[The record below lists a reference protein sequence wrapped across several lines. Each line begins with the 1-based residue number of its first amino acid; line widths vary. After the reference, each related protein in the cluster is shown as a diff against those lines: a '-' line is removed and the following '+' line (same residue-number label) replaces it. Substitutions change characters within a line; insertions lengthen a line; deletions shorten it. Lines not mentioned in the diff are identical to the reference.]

1 MKVTL
6 NASEPSALR
15 GQEHANQSAD
25 VERGRLKIFFGACPG
40 VGKTWAMLQ
49 AVRRQRDDGADV
61 AIGDIDTHGSETL
74 RRLVEGLP
82 ALPPKHVHRHER
94 MLREFDLDGAL
105 AAHPRLI
112 AIDELARANVPGGRH
127 AKRWQDVDAL
137 LAAGI
142 DVYATLDVAQLE
154 SLGDTVGNLIGV
166 RVRETVPDRF
176 FFDASDVVLIDLPP
190 DDLLARLMSGS
201 VRLTAATEGARSY
214 LVRTNLLALRELALR
229 CVADRANAD
238 VHGQRLKGRLR
249 TAGAT
254 RERILVGIRAE
265 PSHERL
271 ILEGARLAQHLRA
284 EWVVV
289 HVDRSTDVRDAHQ
302 RETLLTLANLADSL
316 GAEFTT
322 LPGENV
328 ASTLVGYAH
337 ERGATRLV
345 LGSRPPRVR
354 WRALWRALSG
364 PRIAERIVRANPRL
378 ALVVVGTSDD
388 DALPAR
394 VVAKRTAET
403 VWSGLLVAVFACAL
417 TTVIASVLLHFF
429 ATPNVVM
436 LFMLNVVLL
445 SLRLGR
451 IAGAWAALLS
461 VGSFDFFFVDPRFSF
476 AVSDTQYLFTFVL
489 MLTVALVTSQLAARL
504 RYKAKVATAGE
515 RRATAV
521 ARVAR
526 DLSSAIRPA
535 QIAAVCRQTIAPL
548 FDARVALVLPDSIAA
563 HATEHAAGKTAGKA
577 AGKTTPKA
585 ELLRDDATVDDFVD
599 ISVAQWTYDHAEAA
613 GAGTRTLSGTRALYL
628 PLKGPICT
636 RGVLAI
642 CAEDGELSNDADDRR
657 LLDACCVLI
666 ALALERTHFI
676 EIAQDTQV
684 RMEGE
689 RLRNALLAAV
699 SHDLKTP
706 LTAIS
711 GLAETLERVGGDL
724 PDTERTAVSRSIR
737 LQTEEL
743 HRLVTNL
750 LDLAR
755 MQSEGVRLNKEWHAL
770 GEIAGSALGRLGNM
784 LDAHRVRTE
793 LPADLPLI
801 EIDAIAFERVL
812 VNLIDNAVKYTPA
825 GSTIQIRARAVGDTM
840 HLFIEDDG
848 PGLPNVDPEH
858 FFEAFTRGVRES
870 AISGVGLGLALCRTI
885 VDAHEGAID
894 AERRLPQGTR
904 FEIRLPLGAPPLI
917 EEERAA

>member
-1 MKVTL
+1 
-6 NASEPSALR
+6 
-15 GQEHANQSAD
+15 
-25 VERGRLKIFFGACPG
+25 
-40 VGKTWAMLQ
+40 MLH
-49 AVRRQRDDGADV
+49 AVRRQRDDGVDV
-61 AIGDIDTHGSETL
+61 AIGEIDTHGSETL
-74 RRLVEGLP
+74 RRLVVGLP
-82 ALPPKHVHRHER
+82 ALLPKHVHRHER

-112 AIDELARANVPGGRH
+112 AIDELACANVPGGRH
-127 AKRWQDVDAL
+127 AKRWQDVDTL

-154 SLGDTVGNLIGV
+154 SLGDTVSNMIGV
-166 RVRETVPDRF
+166 RMRETVPDRF
-176 FFDASDVVLIDLPP
+176 FFEAADVVLIDLPP

-201 VRLTAATEGARSY
+201 ARLTAATEGARSC

-229 CVADRANAD
+229 CMADRANAD

-254 RERILVGIRAE
+254 RERILVGIRAQA
-265 PSHERL
+265 SHERL

-289 HVDRSTDVRDAHQ
+289 HVDRSTGVRDAHQ

-322 LPGENV
+322 LPGEDV

-345 LGSRPPRVR
+345 LGSRPPRAR
-354 WRALWRALSG
+354 WRALWRAWSG

-388 DALPAR
+388 DAPLAR
-394 VVAKRTAET
+394 VVARRTAET
-403 VWSGLLVAVFACAL
+403 VWSGLLLALFACVL
-417 TTVIASVLLHFF
+417 TTVIASIVLHFF

-451 IAGAWAALLS
+451 MAGAWAALLS

-476 AVSDTQYLFTFVL
+476 PVSDTQYLYTFVL

-548 FDARVALVLPDSIAA
+548 FDARVALVLPDSIA
-563 HATEHAAGKTAGKA
+563 TEQAAGKTAS
-577 AGKTTPKA
+577 KA
-585 ELLRDDATVDDFVD
+585 ELLRDDANAADFVD
-599 ISVAQWTYDHAEAA
+599 TSVAQWTYDHAEAA
-613 GAGTRTLSGTRALYL
+613 GAGTQTLSGARALYL

-711 GLAETLERVGGDL
+711 GLAETLERVGDL

-755 MQSEGVRLNKEWHAL
+755 MQSEGVRLNREWHAL
-770 GEIAGSALGRLGNM
+770 GEVAGSALARLGHT

-793 LPADLPLI
+793 LPPDLPLI

>member
-1 MKVTL
+1 M
-6 NASEPSALR
+6 
-15 GQEHANQSAD
+15 
-25 VERGRLKIFFGACPG
+25 KIFFGACPG

-49 AVRRQRDDGADV
+49 AVRRQRDDGIDV
-61 AIGDIDTHGSETL
+61 ALGEIDTHGSEAL
-74 RRLVEGLP
+74 RRLVDNLP
-82 ALPPKHVHRHER
+82 ARPPKHVHHHER
-94 MLREFDLDGAL
+94 MLREFDVDGAL
-105 AAHPRLI
+105 AAHPQLV

-127 AKRWQDVDAL
+127 AKRWQDVDEL

-154 SLGDTVGNLIGV
+154 SLGDTVSNLIGL

-176 FFDASDVVLIDLPP
+176 FFDAADVVLIDLAP

-201 VRLTAATEGARSY
+201 ARLTAATEGARSY
-214 LVRTNLLALRELALR
+214 RVRANLLALRELALR

-249 TAGAT
+249 TVSAA
-254 RERILVGIRAE
+254 RERIMVAIRAE

-271 ILEGARLAQHLRA
+271 IHEGARLAQHLRA
-284 EWVVV
+284 EWIVV
-289 HVDRSTDVRDAHQ
+289 HVDQPADGRDPHG

-316 GAEFTT
+316 GAEFAN
-322 LPGENV
+322 LPGEDI
-328 ASTLVGYAH
+328 ASTLAGYAH

-345 LGSRPPRVR
+345 LGSDPPRSR
-354 WRALWRALSG
+354 WRALCAALSG
-364 PRIAERIVRANPRL
+364 ANVAERIVRANPRVG
-378 ALVVVGTSDD
+378 LVVVGTAD
-388 DALPAR
+388 DAQAPA
-394 VVAKRTAET
+394 AKALTQRAADTPLN
-403 VWSGLLVAVFACAL
+403 GLILAVIACAL
-417 TTVIASVLLHFF
+417 TTLVASVLLHFF

-451 IAGAWAALLS
+451 LAGAWAALIS
-461 VGSFDFFFVDPRFSF
+461 VGSFDFFFVEPRFSF
-476 AVSDTQYLFTFVL
+476 AVSDTQYLVTFVL

-548 FDARVALVLPDSIAA
+548 FNARVALVLPDL
-563 HATEHAAGKTAGKA
+563 TTASS
-577 AGKTTPKA
+577 TPQT
-585 ELLRDDATVDDFVD
+585 ELLQPAGEEFVD
-599 ISVAQWTYDHAEAA
+599 TSVAQWTYDHAEAA
-613 GAGTRTLSGTRALYL
+613 GAGTPTLSGARALYL
-628 PLKGPICT
+628 PLKGPIST

-642 CAEDGELSNDADDRR
+642 CAEEGELSHDADDRR
-657 LLDACCVLI
+657 LLDACCLLI

-706 LTAIS
+706 LTAIR
-711 GLAETLERVGGDL
+711 GLAETLEQVSDL
-724 PDTERTAVSRSIR
+724 PEHERVAASRSIR

-770 GEIAGSALGRLGNM
+770 GEITGSALARLGTT
-784 LDAHRVRTE
+784 LAAHRVRTE
-793 LPADLPLI
+793 LPPDLPLI

-812 VNLIDNAVKYTPA
+812 VNLIDNAVKYTPD

-870 AISGVGLGLALCRTI
+870 TISGVGLGLALCRTI

-894 AERRLPQGTR
+894 AERRAPQGTR
-904 FEIRLPLGAPPLI
+904 FEIRLPLGVPPVI
-917 EEERAA
+917 EEERPA

>member
-1 MKVTL
+1 
-6 NASEPSALR
+6 
-15 GQEHANQSAD
+15 
-25 VERGRLKIFFGACPG
+25 
-40 VGKTWAMLQ
+40 MLQ
-49 AVRRQRDDGADV
+49 AVRRQRDDGVDV

-154 SLGDTVGNLIGV
+154 SLGDTVGNMIGV

-176 FFDASDVVLIDLPP
+176 FFDAADVVLIDLPP

-201 VRLTAATEGARSY
+201 ARLTAATEGARSY

-322 LPGENV
+322 LPGEEV

-345 LGSRPPRVR
+345 LGSRPPRRR

-403 VWSGLLVAVFACAL
+403 VWSGLLLAVFACAL

-451 IAGAWAALLS
+451 VAGAWAALLS
-461 VGSFDFFFVDPRFSF
+461 VASFDFFFVDPRFSF

-548 FDARVALVLPDSIAA
+548 FDARVALVLPALVPDSIA
-563 HATEHAAGKTAGKA
+563 TENAAGKSA
-577 AGKTTPKA
+577 ARA
-585 ELLRDDATVDDFVD
+585 ELLRDDANADDFVD
-599 ISVAQWTYDHAEAA
+599 TSVAQWTYDHAEAA
-613 GAGTRTLSGTRALYL
+613 GAGTQTLSGARALYL

-711 GLAETLERVGGDL
+711 GLAETLERVGDL

-770 GEIAGSALGRLGNM
+770 GEITGSALGRLGNM

-825 GSTIQIRARAVGDTM
+825 GSTIHIRARAVGDTM

-848 PGLPNVDPEH
+848 PGMPNVDPEH

-894 AERRLPQGTR
+894 AERRSPQGTR

>member
-1 MKVTL
+1 VNVTHI
-6 NASEPSALR
+6 ASEPAVQGPEHQDRSA
-15 GQEHANQSAD
+15 GI
-25 VERGRLKIFFGACPG
+25 ERGRLKIFFGACPG

-49 AVRRQRDDGADV
+49 ALRRQRDDGIDV
-61 AIGDIDTHGSETL
+61 AIGEIDTHGSEAL
-74 RRLVEGLP
+74 RRIIDGLP

-94 MLREFDLDGAL
+94 MLREFDVDGAL
-105 AAHPRLI
+105 AARPQLI

-127 AKRWQDVDAL
+127 AKRWQDVDEL

-154 SLGDTVGNLIGV
+154 SLGDTVSNMIGV

-176 FFDASDVVLIDLPP
+176 FFEAADVVLIDLPP

-201 VRLTAATEGARSY
+201 ARLTAATEGARSC

-229 CVADRANAD
+229 CMADRANAD

-249 TAGAT
+249 TTGAA
-254 RERILVGIRAE
+254 RERILVGVRAE

-271 ILEGARLAQHLRA
+271 IHEGARLAQHLRA
-284 EWVVV
+284 DWIVV
-289 HVDRSTDVRDAHQ
+289 HVDQSADGRDPHR

-316 GAEFTT
+316 GAEFAN
-322 LPGENV
+322 LPGEDV
-328 ASTLVGYAH
+328 AGTLAGYAH

-345 LGSRPPRVR
+345 LGSDPPRVG
-354 WRALWRALSG
+354 WRSLCAALWGA
-364 PRIAERIVRANPRL
+364 RIAERIVRTHPRL
-378 ALVVVGTSDD
+378 GLVVVGMSD
-388 DALPAR
+388 AQAAVPKGLTQ
-394 VVAKRTAET
+394 RTAET
-403 VWSGLLVAVFACAL
+403 PLNGLILAVLACAL
-417 TTVIASVLLHFF
+417 TTLIASVLLHFF

-451 IAGAWAALLS
+451 LAGAWAALLS

-489 MLTVALVTSQLAARL
+489 MLTVALVTSQLAAQL

-548 FDARVALVLPDSIAA
+548 FDARVALVLPDM
-563 HATEHAAGKTAGKA
+563 
-577 AGKTTPKA
+577 KTTA
-585 ELLRDDATVDDFVD
+585 RSELLHDVADDFVD
-599 ISVAQWTYDHAEAA
+599 TSVAQWTFDHAEAA
-613 GAGTRTLSGTRALYL
+613 GAGTQTLSGTRALYL
-628 PLKGPICT
+628 PLKGPIST

-642 CAEDGELSNDADDRR
+642 CAEEGELSSDADDRR

-706 LTAIS
+706 LTAIR
-711 GLAETLERVGGDL
+711 GLAETLEQVADL
-724 PDTERTAVSRSIR
+724 SDAERTAASRSIR

-755 MQSEGVRLNKEWHAL
+755 MQSEGVRLNKEWHAF
-770 GEIAGSALGRLGNM
+770 GEIAGSALARLGTT
-784 LDAHRVRTE
+784 LAGHRVRTE

-812 VNLIDNAVKYTPA
+812 VNLIDNAVKYTPT

-894 AERRLPQGTR
+894 VERRMPQGTR
-904 FEIRLPLGAPPLI
+904 FEIRLPLGAPPVI

>member
-1 MKVTL
+1 MET
-6 NASEPSALR
+6 ASGPRVQGTEN
-15 GQEHANQSAD
+15 QYQSAD

-49 AVRRQRDDGADV
+49 AMRRQRDSGVDV
-61 AIGDIDTHGSETL
+61 AIGEIDTHGSETL

-82 ALPPKHVHRHER
+82 ALPPKHVHHHER
-94 MLREFDLDGAL
+94 MLRVFDVDGAL
-105 AAHPRLI
+105 AARPCLV

-127 AKRWQDVDAL
+127 AKRWQDVDEL

-154 SLGDTVGNLIGV
+154 SLGDTVSNMTGV
-166 RVRETVPDRF
+166 RVRESVPDRF
-176 FFDASDVVLIDLPP
+176 FFDAADVVLIDVPA
-190 DDLLARLMSGS
+190 DDLLARLLSGS
-201 VRLTAATEGARSY
+201 ARLTAAAESARSY
-214 LVRTNLLALRELALR
+214 LVRANLLALRELALR

-249 TAGAT
+249 TASAT
-254 RERILVGIRAE
+254 RERILVGVRAE

-271 ILEGARLAQHLRA
+271 IHEGARLAQHLRA
-284 EWVVV
+284 EWIVV
-289 HVDRSTDVRDAHQ
+289 HVDQPADVRDPHA
-302 RETLLTLANLADSL
+302 RETLLSLANLADSL
-316 GAEFTT
+316 GAEFAN
-322 LPGENV
+322 LPGEDV
-328 ASTLVGYAH
+328 ASTLAGYAH

-345 LGSRPPRVR
+345 LGSDPPRAR
-354 WRALWRALSG
+354 WRAISAALCG
-364 PRIAERIVRANPRL
+364 ARIAERVVRANPRL
-378 ALVVVGTSDD
+378 GLVVVGTSV
-388 DALPAR
+388 AQAAPAKLLAQR
-394 VVAKRTAET
+394 RADTPLN
-403 VWSGLLVAVFACAL
+403 GLILAVIACAL
-417 TTVIASVLLHFF
+417 TTLIASALLHFF

-451 IAGAWAALLS
+451 LAGAWAALLS
-461 VGSFDFFFVDPRFSF
+461 VGSFDFFFVEPRFSF

-489 MLTVALVTSQLAARL
+489 MLTVALVTSQLASRL

-548 FDARVALVLPDSIAA
+548 FDAQVALVLPD
-563 HATEHAAGKTAGKA
+563 
-577 AGKTTPKA
+577 PKDST
-585 ELLRDDATVDDFVD
+585 LRDAADEFVD
-599 ISVAQWTYDHAEAA
+599 TSVAQWTYDHAEAA
-613 GAGTRTLSGTRALYL
+613 GAGTQTLSGTRALYL

-642 CAEDGELSNDADDRR
+642 CAEQGELSNDADDRR

-689 RLRNALLAAV
+689 RLRNALLSAV

-706 LTAIS
+706 LTAIR
-711 GLAETLERVGGDL
+711 GLAETLEQVGDL

-770 GEIAGSALGRLGNM
+770 GEIAGSALARLGTT
-784 LDAHRVRTE
+784 LAAHRVRTE

-801 EIDAIAFERVL
+801 EIDAIAFERVF

-848 PGLPNVDPEH
+848 PGLPNVDPER

-870 AISGVGLGLALCRTI
+870 TISGVGLGLALCRTI

-894 AERRLPQGTR
+894 VERRLPQGTR
-904 FEIRLPLGAPPLI
+904 FEIRLPLGAPPVI
-917 EEERAA
+917 EEERGT

>member
-1 MKVTL
+1 MQT
-6 NASEPSALR
+6 ASEPASAR
-15 GQEHANQSAD
+15 GPEHENQSAD
-25 VERGRLKIFFGACPG
+25 IERGRLKIFFGACPG

-49 AVRRQRDDGADV
+49 AVRRQRDDGVDI
-61 AIGDIDTHGSETL
+61 AIGEVDTHGSETL

-154 SLGDTVGNLIGV
+154 SLGDTVGNMIGM

-176 FFDASDVVLIDLPP
+176 FFDATDVVLIDLPP

-201 VRLTAATEGARSY
+201 ARLTAATEGARSY

-284 EWVVV
+284 EWIVV
-289 HVDRSTDVRDAHQ
+289 HVDRSTDVRETHQ

-322 LPGENV
+322 LPGEDV

-345 LGSRPPRVR
+345 LGSRPPRMR
-354 WRALWRALSG
+354 WRALWRAMSG
-364 PRIAERIVRANPRL
+364 PRIAERIVCANPRL
-378 ALVVVGTSDD
+378 ALAVVGTSDD

-403 VWSGLLVAVFACAL
+403 VWSGLLLAVFACAL
-417 TTVIASVLLHFF
+417 TTLIASILLHFF

-451 IAGAWAALLS
+451 VAGAWAALLS
-461 VGSFDFFFVDPRFSF
+461 VGSFDFFFGDPRFSF
-476 AVSDTQYLFTFVL
+476 AVSDTRYLFTFVL

-548 FDARVALVLPDSIAA
+548 FDARVALVLPDSIA
-563 HATEHAAGKTAGKA
+563 TQGAAGKSAAQAG
-577 AGKTTPKA
+577 
-585 ELLRDDATVDDFVD
+585 LLRDDANAEDFVD
-599 ISVAQWTYDHAEAA
+599 TSVAQWSYDHAEAA
-613 GAGTRTLSGTRALYL
+613 GAGTQTLSGARALYL

-711 GLAETLERVGGDL
+711 GLAETLERVGDL

-770 GEIAGSALGRLGNM
+770 GEIAGSALARLGHM

>member
-1 MKVTL
+1 METT
-6 NASEPSALR
+6 SEPSVQ
-15 GQEHANQSAD
+15 GTEKQYQSTD

-49 AVRRQRDDGADV
+49 AVRRQRDGGVDV
-61 AIGDIDTHGSETL
+61 AIGEIDTHGSETL
-74 RRLVEGLP
+74 RRLIEGLP
-82 ALPPKHVHRHER
+82 ALPPKHVHHHER
-94 MLREFDLDGAL
+94 MLRAFDIDGAL
-105 AAHPRLI
+105 AARPRLI
-112 AIDELARANVPGGRH
+112 AVDELACANVPGGRH
-127 AKRWQDVDAL
+127 AKRWQDVDEL

-154 SLGDTVGNLIGV
+154 SLGDTVSNMIGL
-166 RVRETVPDRF
+166 RVRESVPDRF
-176 FFDASDVVLIDLPP
+176 FFDAADVVLIDLPP
-190 DDLLARLMSGS
+190 DDLLARLLSGS
-201 VRLTAATEGARSY
+201 ARLTAAAESARSY
-214 LVRTNLLALRELALR
+214 LVRANLLALRELALR

-265 PSHERL
+265 ASHERL
-271 ILEGARLAQHLRA
+271 IHEGARLAQHLRA
-284 EWVVV
+284 EWIVV
-289 HVDRSTDVRDAHQ
+289 HVDQSADARDPHG
-302 RETLLTLANLADSL
+302 RETLLALANLADSL
-316 GAEFTT
+316 GAEFAN
-322 LPGENV
+322 LPGEDV
-328 ASTLVGYAH
+328 AATLVGYAH
-337 ERGATRLV
+337 ERSATRLV
-345 LGSRPPRVR
+345 LGSDPPRAR
-354 WRALWRALSG
+354 WRALSAACWGA
-364 PRIAERIVRANPRL
+364 RIAERVVRAHPRL
-378 ALVVVGTSDD
+378 GLVVVGTADVH
-388 DALPAR
+388 AAPAK
-394 VVAKRTAET
+394 AQAQRTAET
-403 VWSGLLVAVFACAL
+403 PLNGLILAVIACAF
-417 TTVIASVLLHFF
+417 TTLIASVLLHFF

-451 IAGAWAALLS
+451 LAGAWAALLS
-461 VGSFDFFFVDPRFSF
+461 VGSFDFFFVEPRFSF

-489 MLTVALVTSQLAARL
+489 MLTVALVTSQLASRL
-504 RYKAKVATAGE
+504 RYKARVATAGE

-548 FDARVALVLPDSIAA
+548 FDAQVALVLPDPK
-563 HATEHAAGKTAGKA
+563 E
-577 AGKTTPKA
+577 TT
-585 ELLRDDATVDDFVD
+585 LRDASDEFVD
-599 ISVAQWTYDHAEAA
+599 TSVAQWTYDHAEAA
-613 GAGTRTLSGTRALYL
+613 GAGTQTLSGTRALYL

-642 CAEDGELSNDADDRR
+642 CAQQGELSNNADDRR

-706 LTAIS
+706 LTAIR
-711 GLAETLERVGGDL
+711 GLAETLEQVGDL

-755 MQSEGVRLNKEWHAL
+755 MQSEGVRLNKEWHAF
-770 GEIAGSALGRLGNM
+770 GEIAGSALARLGTT
-784 LDAHRVRTE
+784 LAAHRVRTE

-812 VNLIDNAVKYTPA
+812 VNLIDNAVKYTPP

-848 PGLPNVDPEH
+848 PGLPNVNPELI
-858 FFEAFTRGVRES
+858 FEAFTRGVRES

-894 AERRLPQGTR
+894 VERRLPQGTR
-904 FEIRLPLGAPPLI
+904 FEIRLPLGAPPVI
-917 EEERAA
+917 EEERAS